1 MDRSGMVR
9 TSDYRAMLRTMGELA
24 ELPPDPAARRAHAL
38 IGLSSLLG
46 ASAGFFAETGLVGHR
61 YTFFQPVT
69 TGMDAL
75 GPVRDD
81 YLAGRLPFDPC
92 GLTLDANRDTPS
104 QAALRRELLPDP
116 AWYRS
121 GHFEAFR
128 SIGRLDDGVYARIT
142 HPQSKRNFGV
152 CLVRQIGDR
161 PFTPRHREILRAFNN
176 AAVPLYLL
184 TQTESR
190 DPLDGLPPRLR
201 RVAECLLRGLTIKE
215 AAAEL
220 GLSPATVMAYTKP
233 LYRTMGVRSQGE
245 LLALV
250 LPQRRPR

>member
-1 MDRSGMVR
+1 MGRSDVVR
-9 TSDYRAMLRTMGELA
+9 TSDYRAMLRTVGEMA
-24 ELPPDPAARRAHAL
+24 ELPPDPALRRTHAL
-38 IGLSSLLG
+38 TELSALLG
-46 ASAGFFAETGLVGHR
+46 ASAGFFAETGVVRAR

-69 TGMDAL
+69 TGMGAL
-75 GPVRDD
+75 GPTLNA
-81 YLAGRLPFDPC
+81 YLSGQLPIDPC
-92 GLTLDANRDTPS
+92 GLALDANQETPS
-104 QAALRRELLPDP
+104 EVALRRDLLPDP

-121 GHFEAFR
+121 GHYESFR
-128 SIGRLDDGVYARIT
+128 SVGRLDDGVYARIT
-142 HPQSKRNFGV
+142 HTQSRRNFGV
-152 CLVRQIGDR
+152 CLLRPTGDR
-161 PFTPRHREILRAFNN
+161 PFAPRHREILRVFND
-176 AAVPLYLL
+176 AATPLYLV

-233 LYRTMGVRSQGE
+233 LYRAMGVRSQGE

-250 LPQRRPR
+250 LPRRRPR

>member
-1 MDRSGMVR
+1 MDRSGVVR
-9 TSDYRAMLRTMGELA
+9 TSDYRVMLRTVGELA

-38 IGLSSLLG
+38 ARLSSLLG
-46 ASAGFFAETGLVGHR
+46 ASAGFFAETGIVGGR

-69 TGMDAL
+69 TGMDGM
-75 GPVRDD
+75 GPLLDD

-92 GLTLDANRDTPS
+92 GLTLDAHRDTRS
-104 QAALRRELLPDP
+104 QVSLRRELIPDSV
-116 AWYRS
+116 WYRS
-121 GHFEAFR
+121 SHFTAFR
-128 SIGRLDDGVYARIT
+128 AVGRLDDAVYARIT
-142 HPQSKRNFGV
+142 HPQTQRNFGM
-152 CLVRQIGDR
+152 CLVRPAGDA
-161 PFTPRHREILRAFNN
+161 PFTPRHREILRTFNE
-176 AAVPLYLL
+176 AAVPLYLVN
-184 TQTESR
+184 QAEAH

-250 LPQRRPR
+250 LPQRRPH